1 MIDTMQLLNLI
12 KHWNSFHSTIT
23 KQRSLNSLK
32 TYFPLRSSANDLIFW
47 KVDLDDDTFKDI
59 FVVLLFKEAIEGAG
73 EVLVGLVVDIKNLR
87 PLSDGG

>member
-1 MIDTMQLLNLI
+1 MIDTMQLLNVI
-12 KHWNSFHSTIT
+12 KHWSSFHSTIN
-23 KQRSLNSLK
+23 KKSSLNSFK

-73 EVLVGLVVDIKNLR
+73 EVLAGLVVDIKNLR

>member
-12 KHWNSFHSTIT
+12 KRWNSFHSTIT
-23 KQRSLNSLK
+23 KKRSLNSLK